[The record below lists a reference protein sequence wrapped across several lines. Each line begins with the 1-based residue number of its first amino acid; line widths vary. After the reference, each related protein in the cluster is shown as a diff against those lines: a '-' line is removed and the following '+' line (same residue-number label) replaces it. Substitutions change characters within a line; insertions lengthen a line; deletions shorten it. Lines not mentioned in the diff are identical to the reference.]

1 MLAEIF
7 MLRLET
13 GARVAEQSSRTT
25 SSRFVALPETTAS
38 SSISSAKAPID
49 IRC

>member
-13 GARVAEQSSRTT
+13 RVHVVEQSSRTT
-25 SSRFVALPETTAS
+25 SSRFVALPETTARS
-38 SSISSAKAPID
+38 SVSSAKAQID
-49 IRC
+49 IRR

>member
-13 GARVAEQSSRTT
+13 MLRTANEQGLVR
-25 SSRFVALPETTAS
+25 
-38 SSISSAKAPID
+38 SSAPFVPNKLSDDA
-49 IRC
+49 RSTGR